1 MEAKKKRQTAGK
13 VKIELGKEKVVKGG
27 QSERKR
33 ITNAIIRYINRGISH
48 TMAEAADMSMH
59 IW

>member
-1 MEAKKKRQTAGK
+1 MAGK
-13 VKIELGKEKVVKGG
+13 VKIELEKREGWVSGG
-27 QSERKR
+27 QRGRKG
-33 ITNAIIRYINRGISH
+33 ITNAIIRYSNQGISH